1 MSDKHTQRNAEV
13 KKAMMHRLNRIEGQ
27 VRGVK
32 NMLDTDA
39 YCIDI
44 INQTAAIRSALS
56 AFSNLLLE
64 KHIQTCVRQG
74 IGKGDAEVVDEL
86 LLTIKKMIK

>member
-1 MSDKHTQRNAEV
+1 MSDKHTQREANL

-32 NMLDTDA
+32 NMMDNDA

-64 KHIQTCVRQG
+64 KHIQTCVSQG
-74 IGKGDAEVVDEL
+74 IGKGDLEVVDEL